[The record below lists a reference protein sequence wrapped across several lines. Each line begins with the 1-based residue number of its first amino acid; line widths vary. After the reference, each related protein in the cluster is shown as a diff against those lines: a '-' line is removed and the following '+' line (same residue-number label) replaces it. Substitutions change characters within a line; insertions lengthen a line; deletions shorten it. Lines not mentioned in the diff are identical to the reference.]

1 MGAAWGD
8 RPAVLSGNSVEGL
21 REFLAFR
28 YVVKNLYGRELDAE
42 TDRTPEHL
50 LPGGLRPEHR

>member
-1 MGAAWGD
+1 M
-8 RPAVLSGNSVEGL
+8 LSGNSVEGL